1 MTTKVIQA
9 TATDV
14 EADLLVSSLGGDVT
28 VVLAKVT
35 AKSEG
40 DSVTFTTSPSDAP
53 IVGDPVTVTI
63 EYEASSERVDAAQTG
78 L

>member
-1 MTTKVIQA
+1 MTTKVIKA

-28 VVLAKVT
+28 VVLVKVT

-40 DSVTFTTSPSDAP
+40 ESVSFTTSPSEAP
-53 IVGDPVTVTI
+53 IVGAPVTATI
-63 EYEASSERVDAAQTG
+63 DYEASSERVDAAQTG